1 MISEPAKI
9 TSLKAKILC
18 EAPND
23 FLYKFEGNITFNDTN
38 TYALDHTQLLIRGS
52 SLKNTEWVYGLI
64 VYTGHDTKIMKNS
77 SKSRTK
83 FSKIENYT
91 NK

>member
-38 TYALDHTQLLIRGS
+38 TYALDHT
-52 SLKNTEWVYGLI
+52 
-64 VYTGHDTKIMKNS
+64 
-77 SKSRTK
+77 
-83 FSKIENYT
+83 
-91 NK
+91 